1 MSMTTFVRGLRESV
15 ATLVVGCT
23 LVVCAEA
30 PAAGQEAELLEL
42 QKQWASARIA
52 GDVAFLERFYAK
64 EFWITSMSGS
74 VVTREQDI
82 GVFASREMKP
92 ETIVD
97 EDMTV
102 TVYDDFAIVAGRENL
117 KVPTREQRE
126 ISRSASRTCMC
137 VGTAAGNCSLT
148 TPPRF
153 ETSSPA
159 ETASL
164 QGAIHPV
171 SASSKCKRPLLAD
184 LARRG

>member
-1 MSMTTFVRGLRESV
+1 MTTFVRGLRESV
-15 ATLVVGCT
+15 AAVVVACT
-23 LVVCAEA
+23 LAVCAEA

-64 EFWITSMSGS
+64 EFWITSMNGS

-102 TVYDDFAIVAGRENL
+102 TVYDDIAIVAGRENL
-117 KVPTREQRE
+117 K
-126 ISRSASRTCMC
+126 
-137 VGTAAGNCSLT
+137 GTYKGAAGDFTQRFTNVYVRRDGRWQLLT
-148 TPPRF
+148 HHATQIRN
-153 ETSSPA
+153 
-159 ETASL
+159 
-164 QGAIHPV
+164 
-171 SASSKCKRPLLAD
+171 
-184 LARRG
+184 